1 MATTTYPLVSGQTAQ
16 KPRRRRIQ
24 WAPYLFLAVPLILYF
39 TWIIGPTFATGVLSA
54 TNWDGISEAKFANSK
69 GDLWLI
75 SNYDRLLNKDANFR
89 VALANNVRWLLFFL
103 VIPTSMGLAMAM
115 IFNGKFRGARLF
127 KIAFYSPLVLAGV
140 VTGLIWSS
148 MYNPQDGLING
159 LLKLFVAP
167 GTPLP
172 GWLADRNLS
181 LWAIIFAATW
191 RQVGYVMILYLA
203 GLKGLDTTLL
213 EASVVDGA
221 TFWERF
227 RFVIFPLLAPV
238 TVVVVVISV
247 IDSLRAFDLVSIM
260 TNGGPDH
267 ASEVLAN
274 FMYIQAFNNY
284 RMGYAA
290 AIAVVLF
297 ILMLCFIVPYLIYTA
312 RTELE
317 Y

>member
-1 MATTTYPLVSGQTAQ
+1 MATSTIPMTTTQAAQ
-16 KPRRRRIQ
+16 PRRKRKIT
-24 WAPYLFLAVPLILYF
+24 WAPYLFLVIPLALYF
-39 TWIIGPTFATGVLSA
+39 TWIIGPTIATAVLSA
-54 TNWDGISEAKFANSK
+54 TNWEGVGAVHFANKLGEPYLFQNFSRLFADENFK
-69 GDLWLI
+69 TAL
-75 SNYDRLLNKDANFR
+75 SNNI
-89 VALANNVRWLLFFL
+89 RWLAFFL

-115 IFNGKFRGARLF
+115 IFNGTFRGSRLF
-127 KIAFYSPLVLAGV
+127 KIAFYSPLVLASV
-140 VTGLIWSS
+140 VTGMILAA
-148 MYNPQDGLING
+148 MYTPATGLINSF
-159 LLKLFVAP
+159 LRLFLGNDAI
-167 GTPLP
+167 LP
-172 GWLADRNLS
+172 GWLGDRNLV
-181 LWAIIFAATW
+181 LWCIIFAASW

-203 GLKGLDTTLL
+203 GLKGIDTSLV
-213 EASVVDGA
+213 EAATVDGA

-227 RFVIFPLLAPV
+227 RHVIFPLLAPV

-274 FMYIQAFNNY
+274 YMYISAFNNY
-284 RMGYAA
+284 QMGYAA

-297 ILMLCFIVPYLIYTA
+297 VLMLCFIIPYLIYTA